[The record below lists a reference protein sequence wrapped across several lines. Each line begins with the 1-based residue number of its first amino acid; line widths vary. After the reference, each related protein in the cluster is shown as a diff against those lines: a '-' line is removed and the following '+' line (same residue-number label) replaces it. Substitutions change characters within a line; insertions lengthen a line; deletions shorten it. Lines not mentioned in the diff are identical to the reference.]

1 MLVVIT
7 LRVGK
12 IQLAAKVKL
21 ILDMGGRRMKGN
33 LSPAM
38 GGNMG
43 VFDTGSDTNNV
54 KEQACRLSP
63 MPPDGRNTFYEKRM
77 WTVRMEWESPLSVPP
92 DLLYLPGMQHL
103 CEMKDLRIKGDK
115 GGS

>member
-1 MLVVIT
+1 MLGVIT
-7 LRVGK
+7 RRVGK

-33 LSPAM
+33 ISTAM
-38 GGNMG
+38 GGNM
-43 VFDTGSDTNNV
+43 VVCDTGSYTNNV

-63 MPPDGRNTFYEKRM
+63 VPPDGRNTFY
-77 WTVRMEWESPLSVPP
+77 VRMEWESHLSVPP
-92 DLLYLPGMQHL
+92 DLLYLPGIQHL